1 MIISDRFRFVF
12 VHIPKCG
19 GTSVREAI
27 SRFDDRNSFYFLRG
41 LSEHKEIGLL
51 DYNHI
56 PLKLLES
63 YFKDD
68 FECVRK
74 YSGFAVFR
82 DPYARFPSSLAQRL
96 MMFKGRKLELLS
108 KGEVKREIDEVIKYI
123 THESPYVPITNPEFI
138 HFSRQIDY
146 VEVDGDRL
154 IERIYPIERINDLF
168 SDIESITE
176 TRINKTTRKGE
187 RLIYKIRGLETSS
200 NFVQRSL
207 ISILPRHA
215 WKPIFTFVKE
225 ALIFSN
231 LLDRSPQAHSEL
243 FNSKYVSEFIS
254 DFYKGD
260 FSIYGKIN
268 GEEKIGAPN

>member
-19 GTSVREAI
+19 GTSVRVAL
-27 SRFDDRNSFYFLRG
+27 SRFDDRNSYYSLCALR
-41 LSEHKEIGLL
+41 KNKDIGLL
-51 DYNHI
+51 DYAHI

-108 KGEVKREIDEVIKYI
+108 RGEVKREIDEVIKYI
-123 THESPYVPITNPEFI
+123 THESPNVPIINPEFI

-146 VEVDGDRL
+146 VEVDGNRI
-154 IERIYPIERINDLF
+154 IERIYPIERLRDLF
-168 SDIESITE
+168 LDIESITGTE
-176 TRINKTTRKGE
+176 IDKTSRIGE
-187 RLIYKIRGLETSS
+187 RLTYKVKGLETAV
-200 NFVQRSL
+200 NLVQRPL
-207 ISILPRHA
+207 VSIFPRYV
-215 WKPIFTFVKE
+215 WKPAFSFVKQ

-231 LLDRSPQAHSEL
+231 LLDRSPRTHGEL
-243 FNSKYVSEFIS
+243 FDSKYVSEFIS

-260 FSIYGKIN
+260 FSIYSKIN
-268 GEEKIGAPN
+268 GEEKIRARD